1 MLSIT
6 GTRWNLSSLHQ
17 KHWGPPKLHCWNIEL
32 WWKRKTYSIYWQ
44 SQVFLQGQH
53 KFLLELEEQGIR
65 SLMSI
70 RHIIEHLKWFVLIW
84 FVLQW
89 SHYPSPSPL
98 LLKAPAVV
106 LLCPLK
112 LLQRPQPRHC
122 KDKDISSPRPCI
134 NPLLNC
140 LIQTISTL
148 PARTFVT
155 LEYWH

>member
-44 SQVFLQGQH
+44 SQVFCKGNTNSYSSWKNKTRNPIPHEHQAHQWTFEMICFDLICVAM
-53 KFLLELEEQGIR
+53 K
-65 SLMSI
+65 SLPFSFPPFS
-70 RHIIEHLKWFVLIW
+70 LKL
-84 FVLQW
+84 
-89 SHYPSPSPL
+89 
-98 LLKAPAVV
+98 

-112 LLQRPQPRHC
+112 LLQRPQPWHC